1 MMLPLLRKHQ
11 IILDNQIPATV
22 GIYILAKKN
31 SIFKGAV
38 FFCAYNNL
46 GVVLTSFYW
55 ELF

>member
-1 MMLPLLRKHQ
+1 MMLPLLRKLQ

-22 GIYILAKKN
+22 GIYILAKKIA
-31 SIFKGAV
+31 SLKVLF
-38 FFCAYNNL
+38 FFCYTNL

>member
-38 FFCAYNNL
+38 FFFCYTNL
-46 GVVLTSFYW
+46 GVVLMSFYW